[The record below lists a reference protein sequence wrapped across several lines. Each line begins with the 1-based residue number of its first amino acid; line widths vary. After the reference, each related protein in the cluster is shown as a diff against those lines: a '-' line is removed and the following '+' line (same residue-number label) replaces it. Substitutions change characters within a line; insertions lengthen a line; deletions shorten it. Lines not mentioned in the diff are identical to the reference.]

1 MPAAPTQIQMQMRL
15 RAFSA
20 GLSGR
25 GISVLHQQPDHVY
38 DLAENLPDEW
48 SGEAVLGHREAD
60 FLASPLANQLAKAF
74 ETCLKSGES
83 QRLGFELADP
93 IRRKQ
98 FQAQLLPDDDGVITI
113 VTDIT
118 EERGREAAVNEL
130 LREVSHRSKN
140 LLAIVQSVAM
150 QTAKHSSTIQQ
161 FLDRFRG
168 RLHALSSTQDLVT
181 ESNWRGTHLQS
192 LVSSQLARIGPM
204 ALGKT
209 RMTGENPVL
218 GPNAALHIGLAI
230 HELAANA
237 ALHGALAHIGA
248 GHIWVDAKLSPDHRQ
263 LVIEWQETGIEHPK
277 GRQPARFGT
286 MVLEHIVPLSVGGE
300 ALFTVDADHVSY
312 RLMVP
317 ADQFGA

>member
-1 MPAAPTQIQMQMRL
+1 MSSATTERHLHMQL
-15 RAFSA
+15 RTLSA
-20 GLSGR
+20 GLGGR
-25 GISVLHQQPDHVY
+25 GISVLHQDRNHTY

-48 SGEAVLGHREAD
+48 IGHGVIGQREAD
-60 FLASPLANQLAKAF
+60 FLALPLAHRLIEAF
-74 ETCLKSGES
+74 DACLKSGQS

-93 IRRKQ
+93 IRRRQ
-98 FQAQLLPDDDGVITI
+98 FQAQLLPDIDGVITI
-113 VTDIT
+113 VTDVT
-118 EERGREAAVNEL
+118 EERSREAAINEL

-150 QTAKHSSTIQQ
+150 QTARHSTTIQQ

-192 LVSSQLARIGPM
+192 LVTSQLARIGPT
-204 ALGKT
+204 ALGNT

-237 ALHGALAHIGA
+237 ALHGALAHDGA
-248 GHIWVDAKLSPDHRQ
+248 GHIWVDAKLSSDQKQ
-263 LVIEWQETGIEHPK
+263 LIIEWQETGTGPSK

-286 MVLEHIVPLSVGGE
+286 MVLEHVVPLSVGGE
-300 ALFTVDADHVSY
+300 ALFSVDADHVSY
-312 RLMVP
+312 RLSIP
-317 ADQFGA
+317 ADQFSA